1 MQRDMFPPP
10 HAHPPLQA
18 FEAIES
24 PHALLVHGPAV
35 TAQQDPDAQEPE
47 AWPRVRELADTE
59 AQRRLILRSTLS
71 SPRPRDCTPRVG
83 RPARN

>member
-1 MQRDMFPPP
+1 MQRDMFPTP
-10 HAHPPLQA
+10 HAHPQLQA

-24 PHALLVHGPAV
+24 PHALRVHGPAV

-47 AWPRVRELADTE
+47 AWPRVREFADTE

-71 SPRPRDCTPRVG
+71 IPGRV
-83 RPARN
+83 RTAEQK

>member
-10 HAHPPLQA
+10 HTHPQLQA

-24 PHALLVHGPAV
+24 THALLVHGPAV

-47 AWPRVRELADTE
+47 AWPRGSRVANDLPLPDSPLPTAVRVA
-59 AQRRLILRSTLS
+59 
-71 SPRPRDCTPRVG
+71 
-83 RPARN
+83 

>member
-10 HAHPPLQA
+10 HAHPQLQA

-35 TAQQDPDAQEPE
+35 TAKQDPDAQEPE
-47 AWPRVRELADTE
+47 AWPRRARARGYGGAAPSDPALDSFDT
-59 AQRRLILRSTLS
+59 
-71 SPRPRDCTPRVG
+71 RPR
-83 RPARN
+83 N